1 MWKEAKKGWYPNV
14 NINEDKYYK
23 LKYSN
28 KSSAIKS
35 FFGHQ
40 CSFGG
45 VFFASY
51 RPERCKKQTLEN
63 TIHKINDIGEKVK
76 NVSFSSGSYT
86 KYSHLKNFIIYC
98 DPPYSRFNRYYDN
111 DYQKIV
117 FDHEEFFNWCREM
130 SKHNIIFLSEYKAP
144 KDFDIVANI
153 ENNVN
158 HNSVNKNNIDRLY
171 TI

>member
-1 MWKEAKKGWYPNV
+1 M
-14 NINEDKYYK
+14 
-23 LKYSN
+23 
-28 KSSAIKS
+28 
-35 FFGHQ
+35 
-40 CSFGG
+40 
-45 VFFASY
+45 
-51 RPERCKKQTLEN
+51 
-63 TIHKINDIGEKVK
+63 
-76 NVSFSSGSYT
+76 
-86 KYSHLKNFIIYC
+86 
-98 DPPYSRFNRYYDN
+98 
-111 DYQKIV
+111 